1 MNFGG
6 DSAVAAVDES
16 ESSDSDDLSRS
27 ERVTSTTRRFYNSRV
42 NNEPVGGLVGLQ
54 NIGNT
59 CYMNSAIQALSN
71 TQPLTSYFLECA
83 TATHIASENKKP
95 GLSRTYQQLMKQIWN
110 KKNRGYVIPSG
121 KVLHSRFLFQSI
133 ILFFP
138 CRYFVWNKKC
148 LSYVSWIPST
158 RYTRI
163 SSLFYGSIA

>member
-6 DSAVAAVDES
+6 DSAVAAADES

-27 ERVTSTTRRFYNSRV
+27 ERLTSTSRGRFHQSRV

-121 KVLHSRFLFQSI
+121 KA
-133 ILFFP
+133 ILKVF
-138 CRYFVWNKKC
+138 KMC
-148 LSYVSWIPST
+148 LNQ
-158 RYTRI
+158 
-163 SSLFYGSIA
+163 